1 MKIDANAVGKV
12 EGYVGK
18 KKILYFAYIL
28 LPTRFAFFYYLYKCY
43 LGWNDQGYRFTDSSR
58 SSSPSYPVDIILT
71 KLGIQVGSTNKDQI
85 MVGTWFLSHY
95 I

>member
-1 MKIDANAVGKV
+1 MSV
-12 EGYVGK
+12 K
-18 KKILYFAYIL
+18 KKYSISHIFYYL
-28 LPTRFAFFYYLYKCY
+28 LDLRFFYYLYKCY